1 MSNNPQ
7 DIPMVG
13 AELPG
18 QYEGY
23 VPPSAL
29 QASNPDDA
37 RVLHLAQT
45 LYGEF
50 AGVKDRKEQ
59 GDYMT
64 MAASA
69 AHNLYGKKE
78 YKKDNWDTY
87 LYKRFDAVKGQN
99 QSYKEA
105 LQGNF
110 DTPDKER
117 AWKKAMQVAYGV
129 TNGLINKSDA
139 EFYWTPK
146 EYKKIAG
153 GPALPNPDQLVQSG
167 SLGKYDLY
175 RYKTAGRPRKL
186 AKSE

>member
-1 MSNNPQ
+1 MNDPMQAQPQ
-7 DIPMVG
+7 QYAPAG
-13 AELPG
+13 AI
-18 QYEGY
+18 
-23 VPPSAL
+23 SAT
-29 QASNPDDA
+29 NPDDA

-50 AGVKDRKEQ
+50 AGVKDKKEQ

-69 AHNLYGKKE
+69 AHNLYGKRE
-78 YKKDNWDTY
+78 YKKDNWDNY
-87 LYKRFDAVKGQN
+87 LYKRFDAVNRQN
-99 QSYKEA
+99 QPYKEA

-129 TNGLINKSDA
+129 TAGTINKSDA

-167 SLGKYDLY
+167 SMGKYDLY
-175 RYKTAGRPRKL
+175 RYKSAGRPRKV
-186 AKSE
+186 AK

>member
-1 MSNNPQ
+1 MSKQ
-7 DIPMVG
+7 EYIPMVG
-13 AELPG
+13 EELPG
-18 QYEGY
+18 QYEKY
-23 VPPSAL
+23 IPPSAI

-37 RVLHLAQT
+37 QVLHLAQT

-50 AGVKDRKEQ
+50 AGVKDSALQ
-59 GDYMT
+59 GEYMT

-69 AHNLYGKKE
+69 AHNLHGKRE
-78 YKKDNWDTY
+78 HKKDDWDTY
-87 LYKRFDAVKGQN
+87 LYKRFDAVKYQN
-99 QSYKEA
+99 QPYKEA

-110 DTPDKER
+110 DTPAKDR

-129 TNGLINKSDA
+129 TAGTISKASA

-153 GPALPNPDQLVQSG
+153 GPALPNPDQLEKTG
-167 SLGKYDLY
+167 SLGQYDLY
-175 RYKTAGRPRKL
+175 RYKAVKKAKRL